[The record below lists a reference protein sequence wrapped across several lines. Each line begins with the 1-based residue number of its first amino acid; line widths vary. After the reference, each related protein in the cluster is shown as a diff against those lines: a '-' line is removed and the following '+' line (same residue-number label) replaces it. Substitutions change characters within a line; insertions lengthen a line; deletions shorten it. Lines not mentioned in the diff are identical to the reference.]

1 MRVPKQTL
9 MRLGIVIIGAVV
21 FWIAAWKLATYIN
34 QYPYSF
40 APERTAVEKK
50 AAQSEAL
57 DSYKDIGNLLITLA
71 TGILAGI
78 GWFLVNRPKR
88 RCATFEFLMAL
99 AVMFFACL
107 SIYCGY
113 LGSQN
118 LTFCIDQSLPVGVA
132 VLQMP
137 RRFQLVG
144 LLLSV
149 FFFAIFLGWDLTEAE
164 LG

>member
-1 MRVPKQTL
+1 MKVPKQTL
-9 MRLGIVIIGAVV
+9 VRLGIVIAGAVV
-21 FWIAAWKLATYIN
+21 FWMIAWKLTNYVN
-34 QYPYSF
+34 GNPYFPF
-40 APERTAVEKK
+40 APERTAVEKN

-57 DSYKDIGNLLITLA
+57 DSYKDISNLLITLA

-113 LGSQN
+113 VGSQN
-118 LTFCIDQSLPVGVA
+118 LTFCIDQSL
-132 VLQMP
+132 
-137 RRFQLVG
+137 
-144 LLLSV
+144 LS
-149 FFFAIFLGWDLTEAE
+149 G
-164 LG
+164 